1 MKTLGFKAIKE
12 KMFKFFLLLI
22 SFFAPG
28 AIFISAK
35 AFCPIC
41 TAAVVVGLGL
51 SRWLK
56 IDDTI
61 SGLWIGG
68 ILISSIGW
76 TINWCENK
84 KIRFYARNILI
95 SIAYYAIVV
104 IPLWQYEIIGH
115 PLNKLWG
122 IDKLILGILVG
133 SIVFLLSYLWYEN
146 IKAKRGKPHF
156 PYQKIVMPVGSLAIL
171 SLVFYFLTRY

>member
-1 MKTLGFKAIKE
+1 MRKYILLSLA
-12 KMFKFFLLLI
+12 FLSTWGLVI
-22 SFFAPG
+22 P
-28 AIFISAK
+28 AK

-41 TAAVVVGLGL
+41 TAAVIAGLGL

-68 ILISSIGW
+68 LLVSSIGW
-76 TINWCENK
+76 TINWCKLK
-84 KIRFYARNILI
+84 KIIFPARDILI
-95 SIAYYAIVV
+95 AIAYYAIVV
-104 IPLWQYEIIGH
+104 WPLWHYEIVGH
-115 PLNKLWG
+115 PLNQLWG

-133 SIVFLLSYLWYEN
+133 SIVFILAYLSYEN

-156 PYQKIVMPVGSLAIL
+156 PYQKIVMPVGSLAIF
-171 SLVFYFLTRY
+171 SLIFWLLTRTR

>member
-1 MKTLGFKAIKE
+1 MRK
-12 KMFKFFLLLI
+12 FLLTIAGFLAGWTI
-22 SFFAPG
+22 IIP
-28 AIFISAK
+28 AK
-35 AFCPIC
+35 AFCPVC
-41 TAAVVVGLGL
+41 TAAVIAGLGL

-68 ILISSIGW
+68 ILIASIGW
-76 TINWCENK
+76 TIDWCKKK
-84 KIRFYARNILI
+84 KINFFARSILI
-95 SIAYYAIVV
+95 SLAYYAIVV

-115 PLNKLWG
+115 PLNKFWG

-133 SIVFLLSYLWYEN
+133 SIIFLASYLCYEN

-156 PYQKIVMPVGSLAIL
+156 PYQKVVMPVGSLAIL
-171 SLVFYFLTRY
+171 SLIFYFLTRH